1 MDAFFAALRDYG
13 DVIGG
18 ALAGVIAL
26 YAVTTSV
33 RTAKRQIISQFE
45 LSREER
51 ETNEAEANKSVT
63 EWYFARTVD
72 LRTHLFSIVISLRK
86 SYDALENGTLAT
98 YGGLKRQIA
107 LQQHALGDGL
117 SNGAPELVGDA
128 VLTDFSRIKNPA
140 VRGQIT
146 ILSALVNRLIDEE
159 RFALHEMAL
168 GLSEHADD
176 KPVDE
181 AALQA
186 LRHLLTSRA
195 EAADLLLRESHTL
208 LALLGWNNNTITR
221 WHRGIEQ
228 ECYASL
234 SRINSDIRT
243 PERLEEAKSEAEEPA

>member
-1 MDAFFAALRDYG
+1 MEAFFAALRDYG

-45 LSREER
+45 LARGER
-51 ETNEAEANKSVT
+51 EANEAEANKSVT

-72 LRTHLFSIVISLRK
+72 LRTHLFAIVISLRK
-86 SYDALENGTLAT
+86 SHDALEAGTLST

-117 SNGAPELVGDA
+117 SNGAPELIGDA
-128 VLTDFSRIKNPA
+128 VLTDFSRIENPA

-146 ILSALVNRLIDEE
+146 ILSALVNRLIDQE
-159 RFALHEMAL
+159 RFTLYEMEL

-176 KPVDE
+176 KPLDD
-181 AALQA
+181 AARDA
-186 LRHLLTSRA
+186 LRHVLTSRA
-195 EAADLLLRESHTL
+195 ETADLLLRESHKL
-208 LALLGWNNNTITR
+208 LALLGWNNNTISR
-221 WHRGIEQ
+221 WHRGIET

-234 SRINSDIRT
+234 ARINADIRA
-243 PERLEEAKSEAEEPA
+243 PERLDEAQSQDKEPA